1 MKRFLTI
8 LLLIML
14 SAAAAKAQDIVVLRN
29 GSQITAKVL
38 EVNDLNVKYIRS
50 DNPEGPTY
58 ILRVSEISRI
68 VYKNGQVD
76 EFVHQQAFV
85 REEPVDY
92 KVRYSDIRHNYN
104 PRFYTPMRDDPYE
117 PWACGVGSF
126 FLPGLGQIIAGETG
140 RGLMFLGVNA
150 AFSVTEMLEIFNLG
164 GNRYYDPYSSEAQS
178 SKSIY
183 AEALLFTCLTH
194 AAFNIWGI
202 FDAVRI
208 AKVKNMY
215 FQDADGLLGGVQVKF
230 QPELAMMPS
239 VGGSLT
245 PTAGFSLN
253 LTF

>member
-1 MKRFLTI
+1 
-8 LLLIML
+8 ML

-68 VYKNGQVD
+68 VYQNGQVD

-150 AFSVTEMLEIFNLG
+150 AFTFAEFFEFYNLGSKYYNPYSAEAESATKTYAGALILTSLAQCAFNL
-164 GNRYYDPYSSEAQS
+164 
-178 SKSIY
+178 
-183 AEALLFTCLTH
+183 
-194 AAFNIWGI
+194 WGI

-230 QPELAMMPS
+230 QPELAMIPF

-253 LTF
+253 FTF